1 MMVTLRT
8 YTNSIEAGM
17 AKSILDQHNI
27 FCSLADENA
36 NVYGGAPFAM
46 PVRLQVR
53 EEQAD
58 EALRIL
64 ETTAQ
69 TFSENFGQV
78 ENPQEKDSM
87 SSRLTDVLDELKKL
101 RGRIENNTALV
112 VLLFVGLVFYALIQ
126 VNFSTSWSGSRPR
139 QTDTWNSVRTALDN
153 SQYDRAAEIARRI
166 TEKNPN
172 YYYGYSYLGYIA
184 LERDRL
190 KEAEGY
196 FARSYE
202 LFPRAG
208 PRPRRTYGGAAMMS
222 TVPDRSSGA

>member
-17 AKSILDQHNI
+17 AKSILDEHNI

-64 ETTAQ
+64 Q
-69 TFSENFGQV
+69 TSAAELTKREAIDEPSEQN
-78 ENPQEKDSM
+78 SM
-87 SSRLTDVLDELKKL
+87 SNGTSEILDELKRL
-101 RGRIENNTALV
+101 RSKIENQMAVIV
-112 VLLFVGLVFYALIQ
+112 VAALILAGGSLYRAY
-126 VNFSTSWSGSRPR
+126 FSPAGNRAR
-139 QTDTWNSVRTALDN
+139 QTETWDSVRRALDH
-153 SQYDRAAEIARRI
+153 QEYDKAAEIAQRLAKK
-166 TEKNPN
+166 TPD
-172 YYYGYSYLGYIA
+172 YYYGYAFLGYIA
-184 LERDRL
+184 LERNRL

-196 FARSYE
+196 FVRAYE
-202 LFPRAG
+202 LFPTDENEQKLQAVRK
-208 PRPRRTYGGAAMMS
+208 RLAAENPE
-222 TVPDRSSGA
+222 VKR